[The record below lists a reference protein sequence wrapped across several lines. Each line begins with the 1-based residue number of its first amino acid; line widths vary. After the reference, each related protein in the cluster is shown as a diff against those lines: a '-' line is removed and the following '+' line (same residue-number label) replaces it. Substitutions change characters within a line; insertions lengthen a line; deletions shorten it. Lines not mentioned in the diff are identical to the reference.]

1 MGRLHR
7 QRKSHGSVRHVPRV
21 ENAEGP
27 GQRRLPVSCG
37 CTDGLCSKRRRYA
50 SMTLLPVPPDRR
62 PTDSAVSYGSTLLQ
76 YVLAT
81 DCVALMSA
89 EQLELAHHASSYAVA
104 AREMDPNA
112 LEAIQRIRPIMTAA
126 IVRRRN
132 ELSAVQ

>member
-1 MGRLHR
+1 
-7 QRKSHGSVRHVPRV
+7 
-21 ENAEGP
+21 
-27 GQRRLPVSCG
+27 
-37 CTDGLCSKRRRYA
+37 
-50 SMTLLPVPPDRR
+50 MTLLPVPPDRR

-132 ELSAVQ
+132 ELSAVQGSETPVTVADDVQGGCHDRLPAPTPKPMTPTAAVPDWQVAAVADPF